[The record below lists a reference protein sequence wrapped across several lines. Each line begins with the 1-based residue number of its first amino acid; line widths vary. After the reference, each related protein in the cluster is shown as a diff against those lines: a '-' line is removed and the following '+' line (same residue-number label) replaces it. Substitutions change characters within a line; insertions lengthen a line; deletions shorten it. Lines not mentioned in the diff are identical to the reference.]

1 LEPHSGGGKPEL
13 PRPTL
18 WPVGFAIGVAC
29 ILVGLVVSWP
39 ATAVGGAIAI
49 VFGFLWVRD
58 LMGRRAPTQPALL
71 PDGPPPSTDAPPIP
85 ADQLG
90 AAMPPPRPGERFPR
104 SKFLEASTLGLGA
117 VIGGVVTVPAV
128 GFAIIPPFL
137 KQGHK
142 PIDLGP
148 LSDYPEGEWQIVHF
162 FLNVKEGDV
171 TRRTAYIRYNGLLG
185 DLPSFTI
192 ISNRCAHLGCPVQPN
207 GLTQP
212 NETKDVNTGAGGVT
226 LTPVQGLSGFGC
238 PCHGGAYDTEGNRTA
253 GPPVRA
259 LDRWG
264 FSIKNGR
271 LYLGGNY
278 SVKKVDGTGAQAKIH
293 RYKLT
298 GPGQHIEDWESWLY
312 PVQPPH

>member
-29 ILVGLVVSWP
+29 ILVGLVVSWT
-39 ATAVGGAIAI
+39 ATAVGGAIAV
-49 VFGFLWVRD
+49 VFGFLWARD
-58 LMGRRAPTQPALL
+58 LATIRAHTAAQPAT
-71 PDGPPPSTDAPPIP
+71 GTPSTDAPPIP
-85 ADQLG
+85 AHEG
-90 AAMPPPRPGERFPR
+90 REAMPPPRPGERFPR

-117 VIGGVVTVPAV
+117 VIGGVVTAPAV

-142 PIDLGP
+142 GIDLGP
-148 LSDYPEGEWQIVHF
+148 ISDYPENQWLIVHF
-162 FLNVKEGDV
+162 FLNPKEGDV

-185 DLPSFTI
+185 DQPSFTI

-207 GLTQP
+207 GLVQSKT
-212 NETKDVNTGAGGVT
+212 TDVNAKGGAVT
-226 LTPVQGLSGFGC
+226 LQGVNGLSGFGC
-238 PCHGGAYDTEGNRTA
+238 PCHGGQYDQEGNRTA

-259 LDRWG
+259 LDRWA
-264 FSIKNGR
+264 FTIKNGR
-271 LYLGGNY
+271 LFLAGNY
-278 SVKKVDGTGAQAKIH
+278 SVKKVDGTGADAKIH
-293 RYKLT
+293 RYQLT

-312 PVQPPH
+312 PIQPPH

>member
-1 LEPHSGGGKPEL
+1 LEPHSGGSRPEL

-39 ATAVGGAIAI
+39 AVAVGGAIAI
-49 VFGFLWVRD
+49 VFGFLWARD
-58 LMGRRAPTQPALL
+58 LAMRRHATPVSAVVAERAPAH
-71 PDGPPPSTDAPPIP
+71 APP
-85 ADQLG
+85 AG
-90 AAMPPPRPGERFPR
+90 GERFPR

-117 VIGGVVTVPAV
+117 VIGGAVTVPAV
-128 GFAIIPPFL
+128 GFMIIPPFL
-137 KQGHK
+137 KQGQK

-148 LSDYPEGEWQIVHF
+148 LSDYPEGKWQIVHF
-162 FLNVKEGDV
+162 FLNAKEGDV
-171 TRRTAYIRYNGLLG
+171 ARRTAYVRYNGLLG

-207 GLTQP
+207 GPAQP
-212 NETKDVNTGAGGVT
+212 SQTKDVSTKNGDVT
-226 LTPVQGLSGFGC
+226 LTPVNGLAGFGC
-238 PCHGGAYDTEGNRTA
+238 PCHGGVYDLEGNRTA

-259 LDRWG
+259 LDRWA
-264 FSIKNGR
+264 FSIKRDR
-271 LYLGGNY
+271 LFLEGNY
-278 SVKKVDGTGAQAKIH
+278 SVKKVDGTGADAKIH
-293 RYKLT
+293 RYQLT